1 MNFDQKLERKHTNS
15 IKWDGHQM
23 FKANPEALPLWV
35 ADMDFKS
42 DEHIIAALTK
52 LAEFGVY
59 GYSFEPESYFEA
71 VKGWMRRRHNWTI
84 EHNWI
89 FSTPGVVSAV
99 NACILALS
107 NEGDGVLIQEPVY
120 HPFKNSI
127 KYNKR
132 VPIINPLKLEGTHY
146 SIDFNDF
153 EQKIVNEQV
162 KLFILCSPHNPV
174 GRVWTQVELTQML
187 DICSKHQ
194 VIVVSDEIHMDFVY
208 EPHKHVVAVS
218 LNERYQAFV
227 ITLVAPSKSFN
238 LATFKLSQLIT
249 SNEDF
254 MSKIR
259 HEYERLGL
267 HGQNQF
273 SIVASEM
280 AYTHGDAYMD
290 ALVETLKKNIDWVNA
305 YVATELPQIKVMDI
319 EGTYLMWFDFRALNR
334 TQKDLVD
341 FLMNQAKLW
350 LNDGSMFGEG
360 GEGFMRVNVATDQET
375 LKQAFDQL
383 KAALN
388 D

>member
-71 VKGWMRRRHNWTI
+71 VRGWMQRRHNWTI

-127 KYNKR
+127 RYNKR
-132 VPIINPLKLEGTHY
+132 VPVINPLKLEGTHY
-146 SIDFNDF
+146 IIDFNDF
-153 EQKIVNEQV
+153 EQKIMQEQV

-174 GRVWTQVELTQML
+174 GRVWTQEELMQML
-187 DICSKHQ
+187 EICSKHQ

-208 EPHKHVVAVS
+208 EPHKHVVAAR
-218 LNERYQAFV
+218 LNERYQDFV

-254 MSKIR
+254 MTKIK

-319 EGTYLMWFDFRALNR
+319 EGTYLMWLDFRALNR

-360 GEGFMRVNVATDQET
+360 GEGFMRVNVATDLET
-375 LKQAFDQL
+375 LKQAFHQL

>member
-1 MNFDQKLERKHTNS
+1 MNFNQKIDRKHTNS

-23 FKANPEALPLWV
+23 FKANPDALPLWV

-42 DEHIIAALTK
+42 DEHIVSALTQ

-71 VKGWMRRRHNWTI
+71 VRSWMQRRHNWTV
-84 EHNWI
+84 ERNWI
-89 FSTPGVVSAV
+89 FSTPGVISAL

-107 NEGDGVLIQEPVY
+107 YEGDGVLIQEPVY

-127 KYNKR
+127 KTNKR
-132 VPIINPLKLEGTHY
+132 VPVINPLKLEGSQY
-146 SIDFNDF
+146 AIDFNDF
-153 EQKIVNEQV
+153 EQKVVAEQV

-174 GRVWTQVELTQML
+174 GRVWTETELTQML
-187 DICSKHQ
+187 DICAKHD

-208 EPHKHVVAVS
+208 KPHKHTVAVS
-218 LNERYQAFV
+218 LNERYKDFV

-254 MSKIR
+254 MKKIK
-259 HEYERLGL
+259 HEYNRLGL

-290 ALVETLKKNIDWVNA
+290 ELIETLKKNIDWVNA
-305 YVATELPQIKVMDI
+305 YVSSELPRIKVMDI
-319 EGTYLMWFDFRALNR
+319 DGTYLMWLDFRGLNM
-334 TQKDLVD
+334 TQKNLVD

-350 LNDGSMFGEG
+350 LTDGTLFGEG
-360 GEGFMRVNVATDQET
+360 GEGFMRVNVAANLDT
-375 LKQAFDQL
+375 LKQAFNQL
-383 KAALN
+383 KATLN

>member
-42 DEHIIAALTK
+42 DEHIVSALSK

-71 VKGWMRRRHNWTI
+71 VKGWMQRRHNWTI
-84 EHNWI
+84 ERNWI

-107 NEGDGVLIQEPVY
+107 IEGDGVLIQEPVY

-132 VPIINPLKLEGTHY
+132 VPVINPLKLEGTHY
-146 SIDFNDF
+146 IIDFNDF
-153 EQKIVNEQV
+153 EHKIVNEQV

-174 GRVWTQVELTQML
+174 GRVWTQEELTQML
-187 DICSKHQ
+187 DICAKHQ

-208 EPHKHVVAVS
+208 EPHKHTVAVS
-218 LNERYQAFV
+218 LNERYQDFV

-254 MSKIR
+254 MSKIK

-290 ALVETLKKNIDWVNA
+290 TLVETLMTNIEWVK
-305 YVATELPQIKVMDI
+305 VFVSTELPQIKVMDI
-319 EGTYLMWFDFRALNR
+319 EGTYLMWLDFRALNM

-341 FLMNQAKLW
+341 FLMNQAKVW
-350 LNDGSMFGEG
+350 LNDGSLFGEG
-360 GEGFMRVNVATDQET
+360 GEGFMRVNVATDLET
-375 LKQAFDQL
+375 LKQAFNQL
-383 KAALN
+383 KTALN

>member
-1 MNFDQKLERKHTNS
+1 MNFDQKLKRKHTNS

-42 DEHIIAALTK
+42 DEHIVSALSK

-71 VKGWMRRRHNWTI
+71 VRGWMQRRHNWTI

-132 VPIINPLKLEGTHY
+132 VPVINPLKLEGSHY
-146 SIDFNDF
+146 LIDFNDF
-153 EQKIVNEQV
+153 EQKVMQEQV

-187 DICSKHQ
+187 EICSKHQ

-218 LNERYQAFV
+218 LNERYQDFV

-254 MSKIR
+254 MTKIK

-319 EGTYLMWFDFRALNR
+319 EGTYLMWLDFRALNR

-360 GEGFMRVNVATDQET
+360 GEGFMRVNVATDLET
-375 LKQAFDQL
+375 LKQAFHQL

>member
-42 DEHIIAALTK
+42 DEHIVSALSK
-52 LAEFGVY
+52 LAKFGVY
-59 GYSFEPESYFEA
+59 GYSFEPESYYEA
-71 VKGWMRRRHNWTI
+71 VRGWMQRRHNWTI
-84 EHNWI
+84 ERNWI

-132 VPIINPLKLEGTHY
+132 VPVINPLKLEGSHY

-153 EQKIVNEQV
+153 EQKIMQEQV

-187 DICSKHQ
+187 EICSKHQ

-208 EPHKHVVAVS
+208 EPHKHVIAVS
-218 LNERYQAFV
+218 LNERYQDFM

-254 MSKIR
+254 MTKIK

-305 YVATELPQIKVMDI
+305 YVATELPQIKVMDV
-319 EGTYLMWFDFRALNR
+319 EGTYLMWLDFRALNR

-360 GEGFMRVNVATDQET
+360 GEGFMRVNVATDLET
-375 LKQAFDQL
+375 LKQAFHQL